1 MAIINLVP
9 PPYMYTH
16 TYIHNLFRTLST
28 VKIEPRNVRMQLL
41 VEKDFFRA
49 RYRLGLNLKDVC
61 EG

>member
-1 MAIINLVP
+1 MSIINLGP
-9 PPYMYTH
+9 PLCTH
-16 TYIHNLFRTLST
+16 TYIHILLRTLST

-49 RYRLGLNLKDVC
+49 RYLLGLNLKDVC